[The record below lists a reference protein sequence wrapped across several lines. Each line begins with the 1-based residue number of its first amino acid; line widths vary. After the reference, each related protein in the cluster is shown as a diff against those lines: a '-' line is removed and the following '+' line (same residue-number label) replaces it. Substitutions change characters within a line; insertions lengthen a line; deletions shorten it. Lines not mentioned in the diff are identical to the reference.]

1 MVKPNGYIQG
11 TDGNPL
17 ELMDITARRQLAGK
31 LDAPGSVKVGD
42 YLRVQSI
49 GADGTVVLE
58 GAKGTGADSGQNP
71 SQGGTGVTAELKA
84 ALKAYFTNVQ
94 TLIGQTAYS
103 VPNPVADIVIGNAR
117 AVLDAL
123 DVQPEQPD
131 SGIIQSGSILAIT
144 SGVTV
149 TQTGSALTIR

>member
-1 MVKPNGYIQG
+1 MDEIK
-11 TDGNPL
+11 
-17 ELMDITARRQLAGK
+17 ELRSLTTPKGVYNSFPDKVARAEIEELK
-31 LDAPGSVKVGD
+31 KN
-42 YLRVQSI
+42 
-49 GADGTVVLE
+49 
-58 GAKGTGADSGQNP
+58 GTGNGSGQNP
-71 SQGGTGVTAELKA
+71 SQGGTGVTAELKT

-123 DVQPEQPD
+123 EVQPEQPD

-149 TQTGSALTIR
+149 TQTGSALTIE